1 MEEIRRQDSKPH
13 LVPINYMTSGVI
25 LLETQTTSALYTQN
39 IYLEGLSENKG
50 SRQPFVENGI
60 SHSTTAATGMP
71 RRRPSGP
78 FRGRGAP
85 GSRRGAAPGLS
96 PGPCRP
102 PPSRRVARASRP
114 PACPLAPEAARAR
127 SPPATWPPLVVPAS
141 HLVPRVGLTAR
152 GQPPRSASCLTSAR
166 PPSSAPRKRQPCARP
181 SFACAL
187 PAGSAG
193 AGGPRARRLRPG
205 PAPAVEAPSRVA
217 RLPPPLARPRSRAL
231 AAPPPRP
238 LAERPERLGL

>member
-127 SPPATWPPLVVPAS
+127 SPQPSRNLAAPRSPCLPPRPAS
-141 HLVPRVGLTAR
+141 GAHGPRPTAPQRLVPHLSASPLLRAEETPAVRAPELCVRAPR
-152 GQPPRSASCLTSAR
+152 GQRRRGRAAR
-166 PPSSAPRKRQPCARP
+166 PP
-181 SFACAL
+181 
-187 PAGSAG
+187 
-193 AGGPRARRLRPG
+193 
-205 PAPAVEAPSRVA
+205 
-217 RLPPPLARPRSRAL
+217 
-231 AAPPPRP
+231 PPPRP
-238 LAERPERLGL
+238 RPGRRSPVAGGAPATTPGSAPLPGSRRAPAAASCREA